1 MTVSYVF
8 EEIGRLPIAIG
19 PQALLQKPKRHF
31 ITAKS
36 FKVPANS

>member
-8 EEIGRLPIAIG
+8 EGIGRLPIAMG
-19 PQALLQKPKRHF
+19 PQGLLQKPKRHF

-36 FKVPANS
+36 FKISANL